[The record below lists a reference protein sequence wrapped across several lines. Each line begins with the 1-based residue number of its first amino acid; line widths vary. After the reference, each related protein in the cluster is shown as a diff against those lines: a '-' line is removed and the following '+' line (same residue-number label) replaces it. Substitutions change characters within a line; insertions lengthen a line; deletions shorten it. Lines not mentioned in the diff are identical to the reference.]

1 MNLTHVR
8 RRIVNTVAAS
18 ALAAGLLLGGA
29 PTASAG
35 EACDGGCS
43 QTYNDTGG
51 SVVVA
56 RNWCWGFW
64 DGWQQPGDDVVRQCN
79 SNDKYALLSPWTRTP
94 GTVDWDTFR
103 VDRGWCYRVYFYND
117 WTGLSTWYTFDRTGR
132 DGLWIKVSN
141 NESAHIDSRTYGHC

>member
-1 MNLTHVR
+1 MNLTRVR

-18 ALAAGLLLGGA
+18 ALAAGALLGSA

-35 EACDGGCS
+35 EVCDGGCS

-56 RNWCWGFW
+56 RNWCWGLW
-64 DGWQQPGDDVVRQCN
+64 EGWQRSGDDVVRQCN
-79 SNDKYALLSPWTRTP
+79 SNDKYALLSPWTRTS

-117 WTGLSTWYTFDRTGR
+117 WTGGKTWHTFDRTGS

-141 NESAHIDSRTYGHC
+141 YESAHIYSRTYGRC